1 MNLHQRGADLINQVK
16 AHVIDVFRSHPGG
29 GPGGT
34 GIMQEEIARRAGL
47 HNLGTGELD
56 HTCGEI
62 LNLLHKE
69 EKIELVTSAE
79 GELHKKIWRLKKE

>member
-1 MNLHQRGADLINQVK
+1 
-16 AHVIDVFRSHPGG
+16 
-29 GPGGT
+29 
-34 GIMQEEIARRAGL
+34 MQEEIARRAGL

-62 LNLLHKE
+62 LSLLHKE

-79 GELHKKIWRLKKE
+79 GEPHKKIWRLKKE